1 VASIS
6 RCWAKAGFVREPC
19 HLVSPAIQGGLFLDP
34 TLAEWGVG
42 GPRLGEPACPTRD
55 PCSFR
60 GGDGKEGGFMGKGEE
75 RVNLWGEGPRIL
87 GQGRGADSFEADSD
101 GRRGRVAG

>member
-1 VASIS
+1 MLAGLALASQP
-6 RCWAKAGFVREPC
+6 VPRE
-19 HLVSPAIQGGLFLDP
+19 
-34 TLAEWGVG
+34 TLAPSGGGGGGGV
-42 GPRLGEPACPTRD
+42 
-55 PCSFR
+55 
-60 GGDGKEGGFMGKGEE
+60 DGKEGGFMGKGEK

>member
-1 VASIS
+1 VLAGLALASQP
-6 RCWAKAGFVREPC
+6 VPRE
-19 HLVSPAIQGGLFLDP
+19 
-34 TLAEWGVG
+34 TLAPSG
-42 GPRLGEPACPTRD
+42 G
-55 PCSFR
+55 